1 MSTEQMDCDQVAEI
15 LDAYSLGASEPDE
28 ARGLESHVSDC
39 VRCWEQLN
47 EAQQAAAMLALAIP
61 MEAAPVTLEDQIMR
75 EAARDSRPLVHDSRP
90 RLFDRFRVS
99 WPAAAGVFGVAGVVA
114 LVFAGVLQVQLSD
127 LRDENNDLENLV
139 AAEVQTIEDMRGV
152 ITVFALADDI
162 DTLPMAA
169 TAPEASEANVT
180 YSWSREQ
187 SKGFLLCENLP
198 PLAEGQVY
206 QAWFALAD
214 GPQSA
219 GTFRSS
225 DGSCSQPLGLGESV
239 LPSGLGITIEP
250 EGGSS
255 PPVHGEY
262 ILYTSVGQ

>member
-15 LDAYSLGASEPDE
+15 LDAYSLGASESDE

-75 EAARDSRPLVHDSRP
+75 EAARDSRPPVRDSRP
-90 RLFDRFRVS
+90 GLFGRFRFG
-99 WPAAAGVFGVAGVVA
+99 WPAAAGVFGFAGVVA

-127 LRDENNDLENLV
+127 LRDENSDLENLV
-139 AAEVQTIEDMRGV
+139 IAEEQTIEDMRG
-152 ITVFALADDI
+152 IMTVFAIADDI
-162 DTLPMAA
+162 DTVPIAA
-169 TAPEASEANVT
+169 IAPEAAEAQVT

-187 SKGFLLCENLP
+187 SVGFILCQNLP

-206 QAWFALAD
+206 QAWFTLE
-214 GPQSA
+214 GNPQSA
-219 GTFRSS
+219 GTFSS
-225 DGSCSQPLGLGESV
+225 HDGSCNMPLGLVESAP
-239 LPSGLGITIEP
+239 PSGLGITIEP

-255 PPVHGEY
+255 PPAHGEY
-262 ILYTSVGQ
+262 ILYTSVGE